1 MMTGAEEEAP
11 NPDPDSDPSASCSK
25 RKRNLPGNPGR
36 SETFFLAFASE
47 SPRSI
52 TQISPRFCSD
62 PKAEVIT
69 LSPRTLLS
77 SSTYTCDTCGKEFRR
92 EQNLRI
98 HRRGHSQAWSSPEK
112 KPSSSSSSSSSA
124 EKLKRAYVCPEEGC
138 VHHDPNRALG
148 DLTGIKKH
156 YRRKHGERKWA
167 CGTCSKRY
175 AVRTDW
181 KAHVRIC
188 GSREYEC
195 LCGTLFSRKE
205 SYLVHRASC
214 DAPAAAESDEGFEAV
229 DDLRFKANTFNNDLL
244 FPSLWGQASTQTE
257 EDEDEQRAKEAL

>member
-25 RKRNLPGNPGR
+25 RKRNLPGNP
-36 SETFFLAFASE
+36 
-47 SPRSI
+47 
-52 TQISPRFCSD
+52 D